1 MLRGRDF
8 QHALNKT
15 IEYGGKAMTAYN
27 IGKAA
32 YTAGRFILPLLLE
45 RQKKCCTAIRR
56 GTCAI
61 TLVGPFAQ
69 RRT

>member
-8 QHALNKT
+8 QHAVNKT

-32 YTAGRFILPLLLE
+32 YTAGRFILPLLIY
-45 RQKKCCTAIRR
+45 R
-56 GTCAI
+56 
-61 TLVGPFAQ
+61 Q
-69 RRT
+69 RRNAAPRYGAARAPSH